1 MRKTYDKRA
10 RKEESRKSVMTD
22 ILVYIEAVCIMA
34 SRFLIL
40 SFVSQRYFGNNSAM
54 LRIRFI
60 PM

>member
-40 SFVSQRYFGNNSAM
+40 YAVFCVAKVF
-54 LRIRFI
+54 
-60 PM
+60 

>member
-22 ILVYIEAVCIMA
+22 ILVYIEAVCIMV
-34 SRFLIL
+34 